1 MSQDINQPSSQ
12 QQPAGNSSQ
21 PPRKNT
27 IVYWVVIGVL
37 LVICIFLFVRNN
49 NTANKQQETEEK
61 LVTSDSSKKAIEGD
75 YNAALAR
82 LDQLVSKNAQ
92 MDSAINNKNGE
103 IAKLK
108 NQINGILSD
117 SRANASDLKKAR
129 DLIAKLNATTKSYEE
144 RIAELEGENKDL
156 TGKNE
161 VLAQERDSTVTKN
174 IALKKLGSVLHAS
187 NIRMTPI
194 HLKKGGKKESET
206 EHARKVDILRIAFDI
221 DENRIAESGTKQ
233 VQLKITGPDG
243 NVFSDPAYGSG
254 SFAMAEGGQTV
265 NYTLVKDI
273 ALQQAQPVKD
283 VTVDWHQTADYK
295 AGTYNIEIYNDGYKI
310 GSGSVTMK
318 K

>member
-1 MSQDINQPSSQ
+1 MSQDFNQPTI
-12 QQPAGNSSQ
+12 QQPAGNSQQ

-27 IVYWVVIGVL
+27 IVYWVIIGIL
-37 LVICIFLFVRNN
+37 LIACIFLFLQK
-49 NTANKQQETEEK
+49 NKTVTEKEAAEEQ
-61 LVTSDSSKKAIEGD
+61 LVTSDSSRKAIEGD
-75 YNAALAR
+75 YNASLAR

-92 MDSAINNKNGE
+92 MDSTINDRNGE

-108 NQINGILSD
+108 NQINGILHD

-161 VLAQERDSTVTKN
+161 VLAQERDSTVTQN
-174 IALKKLGSVLHAS
+174 IALKKVGSVLHAS
-187 NIRMTPI
+187 NIRMMPI
-194 HLKKGGKKESET
+194 HLTKGGKKENTT
-206 EHARKVDILRIAFDI
+206 EHARRTDMLRIVFDI

-243 NVFSDPAYGSG
+243 VVFSDPAFGSG
-254 SFAMAEGGQTV
+254 TLKTPDGNSI

-273 ALQQAQPVKD
+273 PLQTGQPVKD
-283 VTVDWHQTADYK
+283 VTVDWHQSSDYQK
-295 AGTYNIEIYNDGYKI
+295 GAYNIEIYNEGYKI
-310 GSGSVTMK
+310 GSGSVTLK

>member
-1 MSQDINQPSSQ
+1 MSQDFNQPTVP
-12 QQPAGNSSQ
+12 QPAGNSQ

-27 IVYWVVIGVL
+27 VVYWVIIGIL
-37 LVICIFLFVRNN
+37 LIACIFLFVQKNKVVTEKE
-49 NTANKQQETEEK
+49 TAEEQ
-61 LVTSDSSKKAIEGD
+61 LVTSDSSRKAIEGD
-75 YNAALAR
+75 YNASLAR

-92 MDSAINNKNGE
+92 MDSTINSKTGE

-108 NQINGILSD
+108 EQINGILHD

-161 VLAQERDSTVTKN
+161 VLAQERDSTVTQN
-174 IALKKLGSVLHAS
+174 IALKKVGSVLHAS

-194 HLKKGGKKESET
+194 HLKNGGKKETTT
-206 EHARKVDILRIAFDI
+206 EHARRTDMLRIVFDI
-221 DENRIAESGTKQ
+221 DENRIVDNGTKQ

-243 NVFSDPAYGSG
+243 VVFSDPAFGSG
-254 SFAMAEGGQTV
+254 TLKTADGATV
-265 NYTLVKDI
+265 NYTLIKDI
-273 ALQQAQPVKD
+273 ALQTGVPVKD
-283 VTVDWHQTADYK
+283 VTVDWHQISDYK
-295 AGTYNIEIYNDGYKI
+295 KGAYNIEIYNEGYKI
-310 GSGSVTMK
+310 GSGSVTLK

>member
-1 MSQDINQPSSQ
+1 MSQDLNQPSST
-12 QQPAGNSSQ
+12 QPAGNSSQ

-27 IVYWVVIGVL
+27 VVYWVIIGIL
-37 LVICIFLFVRNN
+37 LIACIFLFVQK
-49 NTANKQQETEEK
+49 NKTVTEKEQTEEK
-61 LVTSDSSKKAIEGD
+61 LVTSDSSRKAIEGD

-92 MDSAINNKNGE
+92 MDSTINAKNGE
-103 IAKLK
+103 VAKLK

-129 DLIAKLNATTKSYEE
+129 DLIAKLNSTTKNYEE

-156 TGKNE
+156 SNKNE
-161 VLAQERDSTVTKN
+161 VLAQERDSTVTQN
-174 IALKKLGSVLHAS
+174 IALKKVGSVLHAS

-194 HLKKGGKKESET
+194 HLKNGGKKESET
-206 EHARKVDILRIAFDI
+206 EHARKVDILRIKFDI
-221 DENRIAESGTKQ
+221 DENRIAESGTKE

-243 NVFSDPAYGSG
+243 VVFSDPAYGSG
-254 SFAMAEGGQTV
+254 SFKTAEGGQTV
-265 NYTLVKDI
+265 NYTLIKDI
-273 ALQQAQPVKD
+273 PLQQAQPVKD

-295 AGTYNIEIYNDGYKI
+295 AGTYYIEIYNEGYKI
-310 GSGSVTMK
+310 GGGSVTMK